1 MIRIL
6 KLLAC
11 LSALLLAAG
20 CAAPQKYDYTALK
33 ESRPRS
39 ILVLPPLN
47 ESPDVNAT
55 YSMLSQV
62 SYPLAESGYYVV
74 PVTLANETFKQ
85 NGLSNAA
92 EIHAVPTNKLR
103 EIFGA
108 DAALYITINKY
119 GTTYMIIDSVTEV
132 TANAT
137 LVDLKTGQ
145 VLWAGK
151 ASASSDESG
160 NNGGGNIIG
169 ALVAAAIKQIA
180 NSVTDAAYPIAGI
193 ASNRM
198 LFAGHPSGL
207 LYGPRSASY
216 GKDIIN

>member
-1 MIRIL
+1 ML
-6 KLLAC
+6 KIVKLVAC
-11 LSALLLAAG
+11 LSALMLATG
-20 CAAPQKYDYTALK
+20 CATPKKYDYTALK

-62 SYPLAESGYYVV
+62 SYPLAEAGYYVL

-92 EIHAVPTNKLR
+92 EIHGVSANKLK

-132 TANAT
+132 TANAK
-137 LVDLKTGQ
+137 LVDLKTGK
-145 VLWAGK
+145 VLWTGL
-151 ASASSDESG
+151 ASASSSESS
-160 NNGGGNIIG
+160 NSGGGLI
-169 ALVAAAIKQIA
+169 AVLVTAAIKQIA
-180 NSVTDAAYPIAGI
+180 NSVMDAGYPIAGI
-193 ASNRM
+193 TSNR
-198 LFAGHPSGL
+198 LLSAGRPSGL
-207 LYGPRSASY
+207 LYGPRSAHY
-216 GKDIIN
+216 EKDAIN